1 MNKEKNQKTPH
12 ATWYYYYISVEIEI
26 KTKNYNILIVLRDDE
41 QYLNYYILFQTSNH
55 WEETTEEKAKEYL
68 CKDYALPI
76 KLNALVDVEKTDWF
90 WQMYLQQ
97 NIVKL

>member
-1 MNKEKNQKTPH
+1 MSNEIEEKQWPQ
-12 ATWYYYYISVEIEI
+12 AVWYYYYISVEIEI

-41 QYLNYYILFQTSNH
+41 QYLSYHIFHRAQE
-55 WEETTEEKAKEYL
+55 WEEITEEKAKEYL

-76 KLNALVDVEKTDWF
+76 KLNALIDVEKTEWF